1 MRRIFKKV
9 RFFSAILLA
18 GMLFTVNGIGAEIK
32 HKPITEELI
41 NLLKKNP
48 QIQVMLEKSIAQA
61 RKINPDPNTNPVQT
75 LSAYFDFVDEMADVF
90 PLQKLDNSQLSACN
104 QIYQNIRYFYFLIG
118 QPIPELEG
126 KKLYKNSLQY
136 YPPFSKWLYH
146 FVQIRGK
153 FLDTE
158 ESWNEKIYQRIYND
172 PLFNL
177 QKGWYESPSNWKTFN
192 QFFARHLKSPDMRPI
207 ASPDDP
213 SVVIS
218 PADSVPQGVWMIDEK
233 SNIRVV
239 RGLEIKNEY
248 YYNIADLLGKNSPYK
263 NAFANGVLT
272 HTYLSAGDYHRYHF
286 AVGGKVVAKK
296 IIPQN
301 VAYEV
306 LWVPEL
312 KGYATV
318 DSTGWQFTQTRGYVI
333 VDTGKYGLVALI
345 PMGMDICSSIN
356 FEDNVKVGRTFKK
369 GDPLGYF
376 KYGGSDFIMLFQ
388 KKAGFEIT
396 APVEKDTETKSLY
409 GAQKGDE
416 YRQAVYKHILMGEE
430 YGRMKGT
437 ENANKEMIR

>member
-1 MRRIFKKV
+1 MKRISCKRVV
-9 RFFSAILLA
+9 RLFLMVLAVGMIFLIKPAI
-18 GMLFTVNGIGAEIK
+18 TQNYN
-32 HKPITEELI
+32 HKSITQELI
-41 NLLKKNP
+41 NLLEKNP
-48 QIQVMLEKSIAQA
+48 EIRFMLEKSIAQA

-90 PLQKLDNSQLSACN
+90 PLQKLENSPLSACN
-104 QIYQNIRYFYFLIG
+104 QIYQNIRYFYFLVG

-192 QFFARHLKSPDMRPI
+192 QFFARRLKSPDMRPI
-207 ASPDDP
+207 ASPDES
-213 SVVIS
+213 SVVVS

-239 RGLEIKNEY
+239 RGLKIKNEY
-248 YYNIADLLGKNSPYK
+248 YYNIADLLGKDSPYK

-356 FEDNVKVGRTFKK
+356 FEDNVNVGRTFKK

-376 KYGGSDFIMLFQ
+376 KYGGSDFVMLFQ

-396 APVEKDTETKSLY
+396 APVAKDTETKSLY

-416 YRQAVYKHILMGEE
+416 
-430 YGRMKGT
+430 
-437 ENANKEMIR
+437 